1 MFKRVSQRFFNP
13 RPAPPAPNEESHPQE
28 EQYGV
33 AFSHD
38 NNPEQQEHADI
49 HQAHGDSSQ
58 SHSHSHSHSHGGP
71 EGEVM
76 AGSSLQHEQYA
87 LQQQHEG
94 YDDDGRGILR
104 DQGKST
110 VGHEGRDVGE
120 DLGVLKRRQEE
131 ERLRRISIANAMPRN
146 RLPTLAEVLA
156 RRTLPPVDLY
166 CFYLFMQREG
176 SEDALDFWLDVQ
188 QHENLCRA
196 FFKDL
201 RRSGRSLQDDW
212 PGYYREARTRGSI
225 YGPVTGI
232 EDAES
237 DSQHDEKMLQTEDR
251 SESMMGGYGRAS
263 DGEWHLPAPG
273 QPRFPGDP
281 DFANRYRHSAASS
294 ERAERKNAL
303 FKRGSF
309 APTVLPRTEA
319 ITRTDLV
326 ASAERIYARYL
337 LPGSEKEIYLPPQ
350 LRINSFPLSS
360 SQLPDMKDE
369 NQQMALA
376 RVPDMFHAQKEY
388 VFRTME
394 VDVFPRFLRA
404 RAFGNLTPISA
415 LVRLTLGL
423 LALWAGLATGFA
435 FIFLDV
441 YRRKRLWVILPFA
454 IAVLLIVS
462 HQYELDPLLAIV
474 QQSET
479 TPFHLITVRE
489 PYVRKLLLQR
499 AVGVIFLVAL
509 ITAALTVLF
518 VFVPGHRL

>member
-1 MFKRVSQRFFNP
+1 MMKRFSQRFFNP
-13 RPAPPAPNEESHPQE
+13 RPAPTPGEEYDQRTRAE
-28 EQYGV
+28 QQYGMAYSSDERRPSQASV
-33 AFSHD
+33 HAGDAPAYHQDHGVDQEIMQASSAQHD
-38 NNPEQQEHADI
+38 AHQDHADLPT
-49 HQAHGDSSQ
+49 GLSK
-58 SHSHSHSHSHGGP
+58 
-71 EGEVM
+71 E
-76 AGSSLQHEQYA
+76 
-87 LQQQHEG
+87 
-94 YDDDGRGILR
+94 
-104 DQGKST
+104 QGKE
-110 VGHEGRDVGE
+110 HEELVRASVDE
-120 DLGVLKRRQEE
+120 TEKAHA
-131 ERLRRISIANAMPRN
+131 RLSLANAQARN

-196 FFKDL
+196 YFKDL
-201 RRSGRSLQDDW
+201 RRSGRDVQEDW
-212 PGYYREARTRGSI
+212 PGYYQEARARGSI
-225 YGPVTGI
+225 YSPVTGI
-232 EDAES
+232 RAAEVATAHDDKTQEQAES
-237 DSQHDEKMLQTEDR
+237 ML
-251 SESMMGGYGRAS
+251 GGYGRAS

-281 DFANRYRHSAASS
+281 DFESRRPSMSD
-294 ERAERKNAL
+294 RAERKTTL

-309 APTVLPRTEA
+309 APTVLPRTTA
-319 ITRTDLV
+319 ITRMDLV

-337 LPGSEKEIYLPPQ
+337 LPGSEKEIYLPPP
-350 LRINSFPLSS
+350 LRITSFPLSS
-360 SQLPDMKDE
+360 SSAPDLEDE
-369 NQQMALA
+369 QQQAALA

-394 VDVFPRFLRA
+394 ADVFPRFLRA
-404 RAFGNLTPISA
+404 KAFGNLTPISA
-415 LVRLTLGL
+415 LIRLTLGL
-423 LALWAGLATGFA
+423 LALWAGLATGFS
-435 FIFLDV
+435 FVFLDV

-462 HQYELDPLLAIV
+462 HQYELDPLLALA

-489 PYVRKLLLQR
+489 KYVRKLLLQR
-499 AVGVIFLVAL
+499 AVGVVFLVAL

>member
-1 MFKRVSQRFFNP
+1 MKRFSQRFFNP
-13 RPAPPAPNEESHPQE
+13 RPAPTPGEDYQNQINSQQQFGVAYSGEDAQQEYQDDSHALDSHDQHSSDQHAVESEVLQGSSQDHQQIAIDQAEKGKDVEKTQE
-28 EQYGV
+28 E
-33 AFSHD
+33 
-38 NNPEQQEHADI
+38 P
-49 HQAHGDSSQ
+49 
-58 SHSHSHSHSHGGP
+58 
-71 EGEVM
+71 
-76 AGSSLQHEQYA
+76 A
-87 LQQQHEG
+87 L
-94 YDDDGRGILR
+94 
-104 DQGKST
+104 
-110 VGHEGRDVGE
+110 E
-120 DLGVLKRRQEE
+120 DEKHLS
-131 ERLRRISIANAMPRN
+131 RRISMTNFKSRN

-196 FFKDL
+196 YFKDL
-201 RRSGRSLQDDW
+201 RQSGKDLQQDW
-212 PGYYREARTRGSI
+212 PGYYREARERGSI
-225 YGPVTGI
+225 YNPVTGI
-232 EDAES
+232 HVRDES
-237 DSQHDEKMLQTEDR
+237 NLDEKSQDPNEQ
-251 SESMMGGYGRAS
+251 SESVLGGYGRAS

-281 DFANRYRHSAASS
+281 DYEVMQRQSVTD
-294 ERAERKNAL
+294 RAERKTSL

-309 APTVLPRTEA
+309 APTVLPRKSA
-319 ITRTDLV
+319 ISRTDLV

-360 SQLPDMKDE
+360 SSEPDLDDE
-369 NQQMALA
+369 KQQDAMA

-394 VDVFPRFLRA
+394 ADVFPRFLRA
-404 RAFGNLTPISA
+404 KAFGNLTPISA

-423 LALWAGLATGFA
+423 LALWAGLATGFS
-435 FIFLDV
+435 FIFLEV
-441 YRRKRLWVILPFA
+441 SRRKRLWVILPFA

-462 HQYELDPLLAIV
+462 HQYELDPILALA

-479 TPFHLITVRE
+479 TPFKLITVRE
-489 PYVRKLLLQR
+489 KYVRKLLLQR